1 MWACFWNHFWTP
13 FKNGSGHFFMIF
25 GVPKWI
31 QKGDFISVLGVHGA
45 PGAPKYV
52 FGPESC
58 ISRPPK
64 VTPRSD
70 NRLKK
75 EANVSEQVFLN
86 LARRTARSG
95 LKVTFANCSELYKYI
110 SQRWISTV
118 ISTRTRRP
126 AYKKGTA
133 TTRRLGFLD
142 LLLLIHTATCA
153 KRKLHF
159 ANR

>member
-13 FKNGSGHFFMIF
+13 LKNGSGHFFIIW
-25 GVPKWI
+25 GVTKWV
-31 QKGDFISVLGVHGA
+31 QKGDFILVLGGHGA
-45 PGAPKYV
+45 PWVPKSA

-75 EANVSEQVFLN
+75 TAKVADKMFPN

-95 LKVTFANCSELYKYI
+95 LNNGEHIDGCFPNI
-110 SQRWISTV
+110 I
-118 ISTRTRRP
+118 
-126 AYKKGTA
+126 
-133 TTRRLGFLD
+133 GFLKRINVCSFLYIWGKQD
-142 LLLLIHTATCA
+142 FGAIHAPRTNETWPCE
-153 KRKLHF
+153 F
-159 ANR
+159 